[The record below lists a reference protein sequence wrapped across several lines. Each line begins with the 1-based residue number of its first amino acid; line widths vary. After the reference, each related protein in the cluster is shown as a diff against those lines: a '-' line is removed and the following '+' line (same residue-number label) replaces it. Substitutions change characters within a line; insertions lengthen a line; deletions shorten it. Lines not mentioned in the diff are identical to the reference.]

1 MQKLEMFWKIQ
12 NICYNIGT
20 DIFKIEEEMIKLI
33 PPFMSS
39 AKTPKVN
46 TKNCNFLKIDFF
58 LKIVKTTLSNF

>member
-1 MQKLEMFWKIQ
+1 MFWKIQ

-39 AKTPKVN
+39 TKTPKVN
-46 TKNCNFLKIDFF
+46 AKNCNFLKIDFF
-58 LKIVKTTLSNF
+58 LNLVKATLSNF